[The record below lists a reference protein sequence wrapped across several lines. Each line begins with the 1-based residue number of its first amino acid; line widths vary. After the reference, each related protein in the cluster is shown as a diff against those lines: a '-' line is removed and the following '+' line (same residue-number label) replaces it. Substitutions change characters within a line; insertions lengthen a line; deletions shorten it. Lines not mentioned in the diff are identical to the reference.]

1 MIVSS
6 FFAVRVE
13 MSLDSMS
20 KYRRALARFRIYLC
34 DRLDRLGEAAS
45 EAVQERRIQ
54 VVLLAT
60 TALVSSNI
68 AVVRITDTTLLQQ
81 FSGTTIALLITFLS
95 VYVSFDII
103 TPYLKFSERQR
114 IADAAHVLESYED
127 SVFIDLETM
136 LLDSVPRPHDA
147 SGLSPRSRVAA
158 ATEDVPDTLYS
169 LDDLT
174 YDYRDEMY
182 EIPTDLWGVLEPAVD
197 QIAEIFE
204 REGYFS
210 QLKLRADRVDD
221 TEFQLSKTTY
231 YRSFLTNFCPD
242 LDLGSGR
249 SLRTLTEQRLVAHG
263 SVRPLPETPF
273 SNHLG
278 GAGLVV
284 TADGVIAVSTRSGQV
299 AVDKYAK
306 SLSFSGSLD
315 LEPVEKSRGLSEA
328 VLQDMTE
335 ELNISRDDVRD
346 TAYLGTTRRMERLG
360 KPDIVCL
367 VLVDGLE
374 TWENPTDEFTDLDV
388 IDLEGISD
396 LHSIT
401 DLLEEDVAE
410 EILRAIFENLNRT
423 TRHASIGLLSFVAL
437 YSRLV
442 RIRAET

>member
-1 MIVSS
+1 
-6 FFAVRVE
+6 
-13 MSLDSMS
+13 MS
-20 KYRRALARFRIYLC
+20 KYRRALACFRIYLF
-34 DRLDRLGEAAS
+34 DHIDRLGETGS

-60 TALVSSNI
+60 TALVVSNI
-68 AVVRITDTTLLQQ
+68 AVVRITGATMLQQ
-81 FSGTTIALLITFLS
+81 FSSTTIALLITFLS
-95 VYVSFDII
+95 VYVSFDIV

-114 IADAAHVLESYED
+114 ISDAASVIEAYED
-127 SVFIDLETM
+127 SVFIDLEAM
-136 LLDSVPRPHDA
+136 LLDSVRLPRDA
-147 SGLSPRSRVAA
+147 SGSPSGVAA
-158 ATEDVPDTLYS
+158 AIEDVPDTLYS

-174 YDYRDEMY
+174 YEYRDEMY
-182 EIPTDLWGVLEPAVD
+182 EIPTDLWGVIEPAAD
-197 QIAEIFE
+197 QMAEIFE

-210 QLKLRADRVDD
+210 QLKPRVDRVND
-221 TEFQLSKTTY
+221 TEFHLSKTTY

-242 LDLGSGR
+242 LDLGSGY
-249 SLRTLTEQRLVAHG
+249 SLRTLTERQLVARG
-263 SVRPLPETPF
+263 SVRALSETPF

-278 GAGLVV
+278 GAGLVI
-284 TADGVIAVSTRSGQV
+284 TADGVMAVSMRSGQV
-299 AVDKYAK
+299 AVDKHAR

-315 LEPVEKSRGLSEA
+315 LEPLTEGRDLSEA

-335 ELNISRDDVRD
+335 ELNISMEDVEG

-374 TWENPTDEFTDLDV
+374 TWENPTDEFADLDV

-396 LHSIT
+396 LYSIT

-410 EILRAIFENLNRT
+410 EILRAIFENLNGT
-423 TRHASIGLLSFVAL
+423 TRHASIGLLSFMAL

-442 RIRAET
+442 RTCAETRTVGSSCR